1 MEDGLS
7 GEIGPNVQLN
17 AMEEDRPGKDPVT
30 ILHLPTVEKSAAAIV
45 RNQKAATLNLA
56 QVSS

>member
-1 MEDGLS
+1 MVDGLS

-17 AMEEDRPGKDPVT
+17 AAEEHWPGKDPVT
-30 ILHLPTVEKSAAAIV
+30 TLYLPMAEKSAAAIEWK
-45 RNQKAATLNLA
+45 QKAATLNLV